1 MSRVV
6 CGVNDQDNEEVGM
19 GVGVPQSFVFS
30 PLLFI
35 LVLGAPSG
43 EFCTGVPWELLY
55 AVDLGLIV
63 DTRSVSPSSQRGRLA
78 WKVRGSASTW
88 RRPSSWFLVMAKMSS
103 RNLASIPMLSAAVVS
118 AATPSCAH
126 SACCRS
132 TRSAVAP
139 RSDWLSTETMSA
151 PGVRVTLGPS
161 KADVTEVDVNGAILD
176 VEATFCYLESSGN
189 SFLS

>member
-1 MSRVV
+1 MPAQLTNYSSLHSCISRPWESLRSWVKEGPMVGFREPRMSSTAFTPMSGVV

-35 LVLGAPSG
+35 LVLGALSR

-63 DTRSVSPSSQRGRLA
+63 DIRSVSPSSRRGRLA

-103 RNLASIPMLSAAVVS
+103 RNLASIPVLSAAVVS

-139 RSDWLSTETMSA
+139 RSD
-151 PGVRVTLGPS
+151 
-161 KADVTEVDVNGAILD
+161 
-176 VEATFCYLESSGN
+176 
-189 SFLS
+189 